1 MVFFTMKGIQ
11 LYLNPGSGPRML
23 VFPGVSSYSFDM
35 NLNNDSI
42 IYQTLR
48 VNVTQSSTHLTI

>member
-1 MVFFTMKGIQ
+1 MKGIQ